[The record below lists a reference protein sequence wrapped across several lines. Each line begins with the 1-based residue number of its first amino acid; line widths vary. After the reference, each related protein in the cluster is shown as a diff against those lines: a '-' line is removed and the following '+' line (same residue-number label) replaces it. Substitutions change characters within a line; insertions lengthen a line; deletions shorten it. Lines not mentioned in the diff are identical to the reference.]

1 MKFLFKI
8 IVFFILSSNVF
19 AKSPCD
25 NYFDALRNSEN
36 KSDVFWGIEYVYETT
51 GINFD
56 EILNSETN
64 QYEYPTDDQGYYLV
78 GSVNTSFLYDK
89 ISVGDSIISI
99 DGYDI
104 RNKINNNEMIDDLVE
119 MDKDVEFVFKSKE
132 TNEKYS
138 IKLKKQETIRFAP
151 PYISSKINYIKVNE
165 IDKTFDL
172 SISSIHSLEVYK
184 EDSEDFYNIS
194 RDNLFF
200 AKGEVGTSEEYQI
213 CNFDEKKWR
222 SLDTIDPSFGLKF
235 INIVKYDKS
244 LQKGEY
250 FIWPQFE
257 EFTGEKSYIKVDHT
271 ANELITFGTE
281 FDLQSFPFDKQ
292 KLKIQ
297 KIQSRY
303 YLDEF
308 FSIHEV
314 TTENYLDQFVK
325 KNPIE
330 GWNIVDHKLSYS
342 AVYDEDAGGYRDNA
356 LIELTIERKS
366 SYYFFKIILPI
377 ALILLVC
384 WSSLWITPREIESRL
399 TITIVCLLSLIAY
412 NFVIDSELPKLEYL
426 TIMDYIILI
435 SYVYAAI
442 PNFLSIYSF
451 QLFKKNRSLTEKYE
465 GYEKKYGL
473 PSYIL
478 IVFLIII
485 ISSTNS
491 PENTNAMFSWAA
503 IKS

>member
-314 TTENYLDQFVK
+314 ATENYLDQFVK

-412 NFVIDSELPKLEYL
+412 NFVIDSDLPKLEYL
-426 TIMDYIILI
+426 TTMDYIILI
-435 SYVYAAI
+435 SYFYAAM
-442 PNFLSIYSF
+442 PNIFAIYSHNRLI
-451 QLFKKNRSLTEKYE
+451 QPGKKSKDFEDF
-465 GYEKKYGL
+465 GKKYGFL
-473 PSYIL
+473 SYL
-478 IVFLIII
+478 GIVVFIVVLNSNISPDNTSTFL
-485 ISSTNS
+485 N
-491 PENTNAMFSWAA
+491 FL
-503 IKS
+503 KF